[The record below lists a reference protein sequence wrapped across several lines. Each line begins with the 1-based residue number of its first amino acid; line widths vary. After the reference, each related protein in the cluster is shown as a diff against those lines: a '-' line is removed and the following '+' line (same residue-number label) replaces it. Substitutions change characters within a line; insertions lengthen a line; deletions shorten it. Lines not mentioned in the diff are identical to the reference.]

1 VNEQRERTAGIIMN
15 TPVTVNMTKIS
26 GKEDS
31 SYPVGS
37 IIEGPQWNK
46 PKVGEI
52 YKLDGYIKTS
62 LNERFEWFSTT
73 PVLSIDNVKG
83 GGIIISTENSK
94 WRINEL

>member
-1 VNEQRERTAGIIMN
+1 MN
-15 TPVTVNMTKIS
+15 KPVTVKITKIA

-37 IIEGPQWNK
+37 IIEGPAWNK
-46 PKVGEI
+46 PKVGEA

-62 LNERFEWFSTT
+62 LNERLHWFRTT
-73 PVLSIDNVKG
+73 PVSSIDKVKNG
-83 GGIIISTENSK
+83 GTIISTENSK